1 MLYLMDEVATQ
12 VSSSDMTTGLQLLQT
27 VFTYLAGCV
36 KSVVDIILGN
46 WLLLIPIGIALA
58 FTVVRF
64 VRSIFNIN

>member
-1 MLYLMDEVATQ
+1 MEGSTLTQ
-12 VSSSDMTTGLQLLQT
+12 VSSSDMSSGLDLLQT

-36 KSVVDIILGN
+36 KSVVDIILAN

>member
-1 MLYLMDEVATQ
+1 MLLMDEVVTQ
-12 VSSSDMTTGLQLLQT
+12 VSSQDMSTGLTLLQT

-36 KSVVDIILGN
+36 KSVVDIILAN

>member
-1 MLYLMDEVATQ
+1 MLLMEEVASQ
-12 VSSSDMTTGLQLLQT
+12 VSSTDMTNGLNLLQT

-36 KSVVDIILGN
+36 KSVVDIILAN